1 MTPLDL
7 SRCGNRMIEAMDAED
22 LARLAPDIRVMEVGK
37 DQVLIEQDQ
46 PVTEV
51 HFPIATEL
59 ANLMTF
65 RDGSAV
71 EVSRVGSEGVSGLVA
86 FMANAPCPWSV
97 RVQSGDRVL
106 ALPSASLRRAV
117 NESPRLMR
125 RLVLLTHDNQAQTS
139 QNAACNALH
148 DTTPRLA
155 KWLLLMHDR
164 TGRMEFRL
172 TQDDMA
178 AMLGVQRTTLSG
190 GAAELK
196 AQGGIA
202 YARGR
207 LQLLNLD
214 VLRRMACECYAAQRD
229 RTDHLGLAPGAAL
242 LLEI

>member
-1 MTPLDL
+1 MSPLDL
-7 SRCGNRMIEAMDAED
+7 SRCGNRMIEAMDADD
-22 LARLAPDIRVMEVGK
+22 LARLAPDMRRMTVEK
-37 DQVLIEQDQ
+37 DQVLIEQEQ

-86 FMANAPCPWSV
+86 FMANAPCAWSV
-97 RVQSGDRVL
+97 QVQSGDTVL
-106 ALPSASLRRAV
+106 CLPSASLRRAV
-117 NESPRLMR
+117 TDSQRLMR
-125 RLVLLTHDNQAQTS
+125 RLVLLTHDNQSQTS

-155 KWLLLMHDR
+155 RWLLLMHDR
-164 TGRMEFRL
+164 TGRMEFQL

-178 AMLGVQRTTLSG
+178 AMLGVQRTTLSA

-196 AQGGIA
+196 TQGGIA

-207 LQLLNLD
+207 LQLLDLN
-214 VLRRMACECYAAQRD
+214 VLKRMACECYAAQRD

-242 LLEI
+242 LSDS